1 MNEKSFIEEIRKE
14 FLTDE
19 EREKVIELGDEFSR
33 AYLKVWFG
41 RIFGN
46 HLALTETLKDVKRKI
61 EEVIGSSYV

>member
-1 MNEKSFIEEIRKE
+1 MNEKNFAEEIRKE
-14 FLTDE
+14 FLSDE
-19 EREKVIELGDEFSR
+19 EAKKVVDLGEEFSK

-61 EEVIGSSYV
+61 EEVLGSSYV